1 MWKIGECLLRWGT
14 LAYCSVF
21 PAVSHSYNRYTYPC
35 PVEQKY
41 HENGPYQVTV
51 HSIDDIH
58 VFVPDSAHKAPL
70 PTVVMVNG
78 TGLKA
83 LHYHPVFEHLASWGF
98 IVIGNDDSNAWNG
111 RSALVSLDK
120 ALFQNSMVSS
130 PLYQRIDLDRI
141 GVVGHSQGAMGAINA
156 ATEDDR
162 FKVLYAASCP
172 QKSLAKKLGWSYS
185 MKTISIPT
193 MLVAGTGWI
202 DRHISPLDSLL
213 LLAEELPDTTPML
226 LGRLKGV
233 EHRYVL
239 HEGDA
244 YMTAW
249 LRHILTNDADA
260 AAALT
265 SDNPEILNNPRW
277 QDVNIHI

>member
-1 MWKIGECLLRWGT
+1 M
-14 LAYCSVF
+14 AYCSVF
-21 PAVSHSYNRYTYPC
+21 PAVSCSYNIKKNPC

-51 HSIDDIH
+51 LSMDGIH
-58 VFVPDSAHKAPL
+58 VFVPNTAQDTPL

-83 LHYHPVFEHLASWGF
+83 LHYRPVFKHLASWGF

-111 RSALVSLDK
+111 LSALISLDK
-120 ALFQNSMVSS
+120 ALYYNAKHGS
-130 PLYQRIDLDRI
+130 PLYQRIDIDRI
-141 GVVGHSQGAMGAINA
+141 GIVGHSQGAMGAVNA
-156 ATEDDR
+156 ANHDNR

-172 QKSLAKKLGWSYS
+172 QKSLAKKLGWEFSI
-185 MKTISIPT
+185 KTIIIPT
-193 MLVAGTGWI
+193 MLVAGTEWI
-202 DRHISPLDSLL
+202 ERHISPLTSLQN
-213 LLAEELPDTTPML
+213 LADDLPATTPIL
-226 LGRLKGV
+226 LGRLSGV

-249 LRHILTNDADA
+249 LRCFLADDAYA
-260 AAALT
+260 ASAFT
-265 SDNPEILNNPRW
+265 GDTPEFLNNPRW
-277 QDVNIHI
+277 QDARIGIMNGK